1 MHDRH
6 NHLRVAMIRDDLRV
20 RAYAPDDRSRC
31 LAIFDGNVPSSF
43 TPAERPAFERFLD
56 ELPGPYLLIEDASGD
71 LIACGG
77 YAVVSTAPRA
87 DLCWGM
93 VARDRQGSGYGRLLT
108 ELRIEG
114 IRGFSDVSEVIM
126 NTSQHTR
133 AFYERLGFVTVSVT
147 PDGFGPGL
155 DRCDMRLDLPA
166 RVIAVEDVR

>member
-1 MHDRH
+1 MIHDD
-6 NHLRVAMIRDDLRV
+6 IRV
-20 RAYAPDDRSRC
+20 RAYATVDRSRC
-31 LAIFDGNVPSSF
+31 LAIFDSNVPESF
-43 TPAERPAFERFLD
+43 SPAERLAFERFLD
-56 ELPGPYLLIEDASGD
+56 ELPGPYLLLEDTTGD

-77 YAVVSTAPRA
+77 YAVVTSVPRA

-108 ELRIEG
+108 ELRLEG
-114 IRGFSDVSEVIM
+114 IRCYGDVSEVVM

-133 AFYERLGFVTVSVT
+133 RFYERLGFTTVSVT

-166 RVIAVEDVR
+166 RTTMTAAEDAR